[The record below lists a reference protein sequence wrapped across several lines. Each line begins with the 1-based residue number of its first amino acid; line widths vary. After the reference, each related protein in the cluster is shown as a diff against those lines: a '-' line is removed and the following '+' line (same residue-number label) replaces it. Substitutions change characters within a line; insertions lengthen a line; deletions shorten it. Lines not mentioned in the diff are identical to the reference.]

1 MLFVTVHVAEHT
13 YASSQP
19 SSLSVTKIRV
29 EGTVGDQAIR
39 TARIGLPAVDSSPS
53 DPHDEASHSRVF
65 GLLTVFVPVFD
76 RYAIAAP
83 AYGTASRYWPNTP
96 SSDKL
101 SVGNVPAIRLPVM
114 TVPNPTANQPMSPG
128 RRGLPVLARSRRR
141 LVVAGRFG
149 AGAAAPGLPSPEDGG
164 LPPP

>member
-76 RYAIAAP
+76 RYGIAAP
-83 AYGTASRYWPNTP
+83 ASGTASRDRTITR
-96 SSDKL
+96 SSGML
-101 SVGNVPAIRLPVM
+101 IVGNVP
-114 TVPNPTANQPMSPG
+114 
-128 RRGLPVLARSRRR
+128 
-141 LVVAGRFG
+141 
-149 AGAAAPGLPSPEDGG
+149 
-164 LPPP
+164 